1 MIKFFIDIFC
11 KDTIVGLCQFE
22 DIKTRKRYSYQK
34 KTSPLFKQREESK
47 VKYDNYFIGPMA
59 YHL

>member
-11 KDTIVGLCQFE
+11 KDTIIGLCQFE
-22 DIKTRKRYSYQK
+22 DIKTRKRRTYRK
-34 KTSPLFKQREESK
+34 NNPPLFKQREESK